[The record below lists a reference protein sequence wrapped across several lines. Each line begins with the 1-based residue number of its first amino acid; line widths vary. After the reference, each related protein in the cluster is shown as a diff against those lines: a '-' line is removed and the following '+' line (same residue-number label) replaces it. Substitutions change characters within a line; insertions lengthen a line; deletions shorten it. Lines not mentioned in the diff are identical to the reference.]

1 MRIDELKSNLMQ
13 SYNTMQ
19 ELTTLAGTEK
29 RELTAI
35 ESEKFDKASADYDRT
50 KAEIRRFEAAEQA
63 KSEQRQAI
71 NRLPVQDGER
81 TVSVDP
87 KAEYRSKLF
96 NYLRSGNAAELRAN
110 ASIALSGVT
119 SFEVDEG
126 TRVSFTE
133 QLKYFGGV
141 YNVPG
146 VNFVK
151 TKSWLTVPIFRFDD
165 TANSGTVVAEGT
177 AAPINLPGSA
187 PTMAQV
193 NLNAYV
199 ISSNVQ
205 TVSIQL
211 LESVEDF
218 DLGRVCGIEVGRKLA
233 NLLVNG
239 TGTGQPTGI
248 LNSATSS
255 YTTSHYSSL
264 TYADILGF
272 YHSIDKAYRDQP
284 SFAWVMNDSTLREIR
299 SITDSNGRPLYF
311 SSLSGISGGNIVKET
326 LFDKPIVVS
335 NDMPALGVAST
346 NVIAAGAWSYLTI
359 REVQTPIIMRLTERF
374 AEYLSVGFL
383 MANGY
388 DSNLTATGAVK
399 LCTTNATVS

>member
-1 MRIDELKSNLMQ
+1 MRIDDLKNNLMT
-13 SYNTMQ
+13 SYNAMQ
-19 ELTTLAGTEK
+19 ELTKLAGSEN
-29 RELTAI
+29 REMTAL
-35 ESEKFDKASADYDRT
+35 ESEKFDKASADYDKT

-63 KSEQRQAI
+63 AAEQRQAV

-81 TVSVDP
+81 TAVVDQ

-96 NYLRSGNAAELRAN
+96 NYLRTGDRTEMRAN
-110 ASIALSGVT
+110 AAITLSAISG
-119 SFEVDEG
+119 FEVDEG
-126 TRVSFTE
+126 TKVSFTE
-133 QLKYFGGV
+133 QLKYFGGI
-141 YNVPG
+141 YNAPG
-146 VNFVK
+146 VNIVK
-151 TKSWLTVPIFRFDD
+151 TKGWMTVPVLRLDD
-165 TANSGTVVAEGT
+165 TANSGAIVGEGT
-177 AAPINLPGSA
+177 SVNINLPGSA
-187 PTMAQV
+187 PAMSQV

-199 ISSNVQ
+199 IASNLQ
-205 TVSIQL
+205 TVSLQL
-211 LESVEDF
+211 LDSIEDM
-218 DLGRVCGIEVGRKLA
+218 DIGRICGVEVGRKLA
-233 NLLVNG
+233 NALVTG

-284 SFAWVMNDSTLREIR
+284 SFSWVMNDSTLREIR

-326 LFDKPIVVS
+326 LFDKPIVVA

-359 REVQTPIIMRLTERF
+359 REVATPVLMRLNERF

-383 MANGY
+383 VANGY